1 MLHEGNKGKI
11 MKRLDTAALLCGV
24 GLLLGVAQAAGLL
37 TLNLERSLVLTQVKD
52 GKAVESF
59 KANPAALAPGD
70 VVLEQVKV
78 ENISNKTLKAVKV
91 DLPLPQ
97 NIGAEKVSVKASSYL
112 AGTATKPNN
121 RWTLEFSFDGGK
133 TFATE
138 PLMKKVK
145 VLEAGKSVEKEVK
158 VAANDYTHARWT
170 LSSVAPQ
177 EKLVFGLRAKVN

>member
-1 MLHEGNKGKI
+1 
-11 MKRLDTAALLCGV
+11 MKRVDKAALLCGI
-24 GLLLGVAQAAGLL
+24 GLLVGVVQAAGLL

-52 GKAVESF
+52 GKTVESF

-78 ENISNKTLKAVKV
+78 ENVSNKILKAVKV

-97 NIGAEKVSVKASSYL
+97 NIGAEKLSSKASSYL
-112 AGTATKPNN
+112 AGTATKPSN

-133 TFATE
+133 TFGAE

-158 VAANDYTHARWT
+158 VAANDYTHARWI